1 VGESPFV
8 HGSALVEPGAVVG
21 EGTRVWAFAH
31 ILPGAVVGKD
41 CNICDH
47 VFIEGNVHVGD
58 RVTIKP
64 GVQLWV
70 GVTLEDDVFVGPNA
84 TFTNDLFPRSKDY
97 PAERPRTTVKRRAS
111 VGANATILAGTV
123 IGGNAM
129 VGAGAVVTR
138 DVPPNAIVA
147 GNPARIVGYMDS
159 RAKAPVR
166 AVARP
171 ASGAGRLDVRGARVL
186 DMPVVSDI
194 RGTLSFGQY
203 ETHLPFPPRRYF
215 VVYDVPGK
223 EVRGEHAHRA
233 LHQVLVCVKGS
244 LSVMLDDGE
253 RRDEVLL
260 DGPHVG
266 LYVPPMVWTSQYR
279 YSADAVLLVLA
290 SDVYDA
296 GDYIR
301 SYDEFLESLAGR
313 R

>member
-1 VGESPFV
+1 VSERPFV

-21 EGTRVWAFAH
+21 AGTRVWAFAH
-31 ILPGAVVGKD
+31 ILPGAVVGRD

-47 VFIEGNVHVGD
+47 VFIEGNVRVGD

-97 PAERPRTTVKRRAS
+97 PAERPRTIVRRRAS

-123 IGGNAM
+123 IGSNAM

-138 DVPPNAIVA
+138 EVPPNAIVT

-159 RAKAPVR
+159 SAKAPMRTLVR
-166 AVARP
+166 PTSVA
-171 ASGAGRLDVRGARVL
+171 GALEARGARIL

-203 ETHLPFPPRRYF
+203 ETHLPFQPRRYF

-223 EVRGEHAHRA
+223 EVRGEHAHRT

-260 DGPHVG
+260 DGPHLG
-266 LYVPPMVWTSQYR
+266 LYVPPMIWTSQYR

-290 SDVYDA
+290 SDLYDA

-301 SYDEFLESLAGR
+301 SYDEFLESRAGTH
-313 R
+313 

>member
-1 VGESPFV
+1 VSERPFV

-21 EGTRVWAFAH
+21 AGTRVWAFAH
-31 ILPGAVVGKD
+31 ILPGAVVGRD

-47 VFIEGNVHVGD
+47 VFIEGDVRVGD

-97 PAERPRTTVKRRAS
+97 PAERPRTIVRRRAS

-123 IGGNAM
+123 IGSNAM

-138 DVPPNAIVA
+138 EVPPNAIVT

-159 RAKAPVR
+159 SAKAPMRTLVR
-166 AVARP
+166 PTSVA
-171 ASGAGRLDVRGARVL
+171 GALEARGARIL

-203 ETHLPFPPRRYF
+203 ETHLPFQPRRYF

-223 EVRGEHAHRA
+223 EVRGEHAHRT

-260 DGPHVG
+260 DGPHLG
-266 LYVPPMVWTSQYR
+266 LYVPPMIWTSQYR

-290 SDVYDA
+290 SDLYDA

-301 SYDEFLESLAGR
+301 SYDEFLESR
-313 R
+313 PH

>member
-1 VGESPFV
+1 MSERPFV

-31 ILPGAVVGKD
+31 ILPGAVVGRD

-47 VFIEGNVHVGD
+47 VFIEGNVRVGD

-97 PAERPRTTVKRRAS
+97 PAERPRTVVRRRAS

-123 IGGNAM
+123 IGSNAM

-138 DVPPNAIVA
+138 EVPPNAIVA

-159 RAKAPVR
+159 RAKAPMR
-166 AVARP
+166 TLARP
-171 ASGAGRLDVRGARVL
+171 TSVAGTLEVRGARIL

-194 RGTLSFGQY
+194 RGTLSFGQH
-203 ETHLPFPPRRYF
+203 ETHLPFAPRRYF

-223 EVRGEHAHRA
+223 EVRGEHAHRT

-260 DGPHVG
+260 DGPHLG
-266 LYVPPMVWTSQYR
+266 LYVPPRIWTSQYR

-301 SYDEFLESLAGR
+301 SYDEFLESRAGTH
-313 R
+313 

>member
-1 VGESPFV
+1 
-8 HGSALVEPGAVVG
+8 
-21 EGTRVWAFAH
+21 
-31 ILPGAVVGKD
+31 VVGKD

-47 VFIEGNVHVGD
+47 VFIEGNVQIGD

-97 PAERPRTTVKRRAS
+97 PAERPRTIVKRRAS
-111 VGANATILAGTV
+111 IGANATILAGTV

-138 DVPPNAIVA
+138 EVPPNAIVT

-159 RAKAPVR
+159 RAKAPMR
-166 AVARP
+166 TVARP
-171 ASGAGRLDVRGARVL
+171 TAGAASLEVRGARIL

-194 RGTLSFGQY
+194 RGTLSFG
-203 ETHLPFPPRRYF
+203 EFDAHLPFHPRRYF

-244 LSVMLDDGE
+244 LSVMLDDGD

-260 DGPHVG
+260 DGPHLG
-266 LYVPPMVWTSQYR
+266 LYVPPMIWMSQYR

-301 SYDEFLESLAGR
+301 SYDEFVESLGGR

>member
-1 VGESPFV
+1 
-8 HGSALVEPGAVVG
+8 
-21 EGTRVWAFAH
+21 VWAFAH
-31 ILPGAVVGKD
+31 ILPGAVVGRD

-47 VFIEGNVHVGD
+47 VFIEGNVRVGD

-97 PAERPRTTVKRRAS
+97 PAERPRTVVRRRAS

-123 IGGNAM
+123 IGSNAM

-138 DVPPNAIVA
+138 EVPPNAIVA

-159 RAKAPVR
+159 RAKAPMR
-166 AVARP
+166 TLARP
-171 ASGAGRLDVRGARVL
+171 TSVAGTLEVRGARIL

-203 ETHLPFPPRRYF
+203 ETHLPFAPRRYF

-223 EVRGEHAHRA
+223 EVRGEHAHRT

-260 DGPHVG
+260 DGPHLG
-266 LYVPPMVWTSQYR
+266 LYVPPRIWTSQYR

-301 SYDEFLESLAGR
+301 SYDEFLESRAGTH
-313 R
+313 